1 MAASD
6 PRSVIA
12 AWVPRAIALGL
23 VATLGVALARPGPV
37 TRDPTAGPGVAPG
50 PAAGPGG
57 PRESPRVR
65 FDRLYRQIITAA
77 QAGDQASVQRLAPM
91 AVAAYRQLDSA
102 TVDNRYHL
110 AMLYLHLG
118 DLTSAQAQA
127 DTILGSAPDH
137 LFGYVIG
144 AAVAAWRK
152 DDNGRRVMQRG
163 FLARYPAETASGK
176 PEYTEHAAM
185 LREVRRASQAG
196 APGR

>member
-1 MAASD
+1 MAARDS
-6 PRSVIA
+6 RAVVA

-23 VATLGVALARPGPV
+23 VATLGVALARPGPFA
-37 TRDPTAGPGVAPG
+37 RHATAGPGVTAG
-50 PAAGPGG
+50 PAAGSGG
-57 PRESPRVR
+57 RRELPQVR
-65 FDRLYRQIITAA
+65 FDRLYRQTIAAA
-77 QAGDQASVQRLAPM
+77 QAGDQASVQRLASL
-91 AVAAYRQLDSA
+91 AVAAYRQIDSA

-110 AMLYLHLG
+110 AMLHLHLG

-152 DDNGRRVMQRG
+152 DDNGRRVMHRG

-176 PEYTEHAAM
+176 PEYAEHAAM
-185 LREVRRASQAG
+185 LREVHRASRAG
-196 APGR
+196 AAGG